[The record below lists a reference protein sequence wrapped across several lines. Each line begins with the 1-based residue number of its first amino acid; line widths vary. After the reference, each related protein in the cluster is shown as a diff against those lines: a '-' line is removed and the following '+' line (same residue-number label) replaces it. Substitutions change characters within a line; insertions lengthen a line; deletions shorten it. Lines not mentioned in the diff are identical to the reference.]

1 MTNENYRLFLPD
13 KHENGDYHPNIQKE
27 QRRSNQVK
35 IHHWTLG
42 KKYLRH
48 KAAYG
53 YERFCVPVPKQ
64 FQNIVRPFA
73 GKDVKIKIEP
83 HEDGFTMQVNLSS
96 RPKTPSSVKND
107 GEKPSRTP

>member
-1 MTNENYRLFLPD
+1 M
-13 KHENGDYHPNIQKE
+13 
-27 QRRSNQVK
+27 K
-35 IHHWTLG
+35 IHSWVSR
-42 KKYLRH
+42 KKYLH
-48 KAAYG
+48 NKAAYE
-53 YERFCVPVPKQ
+53 YERFCVPVPKRL
-64 FQNIVRPFA
+64 QNIVRPFA